1 MATRGAFKRLTKEA
15 MLLQASPT
23 PFIIAK
29 PLDTNIL
36 EWCVTTVTCYSKFS
50 GGTSAT
56 SIASNAITDAVATM
70 IVCLHY
76 VLTGPP
82 GSHFEGQYHGK
93 LNFPSDYPYKPPS
106 IKMMTPNGR
115 FQTDFRLCLTMSDY
129 HPGSWNPAWS
139 VSTILTGLLSFM
151 LEEHTTTGS
160 ISTTS
165 MEKRSLAGKSKKW
178 NLSSPKFREV
188 FPEICKEMEQSM
200 EMAAKATAAG
210 VGSTSSKSSG
220 SATSV
225 RLSAPACQLAQ
236 RRNVSGTT
244 SNGGSTATVVGSDT
258 EPAVPKQATSPWPIR
273 SHAVMAIVACLA
285 LYLLTIKIFSRS
297 H

>member
-36 EWCVTTVTCYSKFS
+36 EW
-50 GGTSAT
+50 
-56 SIASNAITDAVATM
+56 
-70 IVCLHY
+70 HY

-82 GSHFEGQYHGK
+82 GSHFEGGTHLAWLLFYYGPDLMSAGLRHYFIDIICWIFVVGQYHGK